1 MYLFYVG
8 TTAMAT
14 NNKKSKAICGGV
26 FYTYL
31 NNVTWYMYDVHLRVL
46 RDLII
51 FGRYNTV

>member
-1 MYLFYVG
+1 MYLSYVG
-8 TTAMAT
+8 VTDMAT
-14 NNKKSKAICGGV
+14 NNKKNKVIHGGV

-31 NNVTWYMYDVHLRVL
+31 SNVTWYMYDVYLRTL